1 MTRQWHTSSIIT
13 APASD
18 GRIVQFYSK
27 LCAVLRLLLL
37 FVKWISRKQVFDL
50 YITRNLMINTENV
63 TSIVRDC
70 RCSYKDTDCEELMW
84 RTMAEASSSS
94 SGSAP
99 VNNIVKEGWLFK
111 RGEIINSFSLW
122 YNYSWNL
129 LGEHIKNW
137 RQRYFILKED
147 GQFIGFRSKPTP
159 QDLNDPLNNF
169 TVKGTSY
176 KDI

>member
-111 RGEIINSFSLW
+111 RGRIINSFSLW
-122 YNYSWNL
+122 YNSTHMESFRRTYQKLETKIFYS
-129 LGEHIKNW
+129 
-137 RQRYFILKED
+137 QRGWSIYWIQIEANSS
-147 GQFIGFRSKPTP
+147 RS
-159 QDLNDPLNNF
+159 
-169 TVKGTSY
+169 
-176 KDI
+176 